1 MDKKI
6 KKQVAELISKKSNSY
21 LKISIVMFL
30 LSLFLVPTSF
40 LFLFKQYIQVD
51 EDFISNENVRMI
63 EITGKTEENDHAR
76 LLKFNDENEIRSV
89 LSEYKGIH
97 IYKMYQLNFGVQDER
112 GNTYFIYGLDEEAA
126 RFLGDCPLNIGYAC
140 SKSKE
145 SEINLKIPIVQM
157 EEGGLSSRYISNFL
171 IKNKQGIIEKN
182 PFVLYSEDQNMLSSS
197 ALYVGNQTFQKI
209 IETSFRTNWS
219 EFKREYDNNNP
230 FGVQALKSMYVYVDK
245 ISDIDR
251 IAENL
256 GQYGYHVRYVFKAF
270 DDFTLS
276 IRNTAVIA
284 SLLSVAIVLVAAL
297 HLIFS
302 FRAYLQ
308 IQQKD
313 MGILKQYGYSSEEVH
328 SIYSYNILNVFKK
341 VTIFIFIYSICI
353 SILLIPVYHFLYVVY
368 VLVILLIIIL
378 VVYGI
383 IVKNILQSYCFKN
396 IIDLLK
402 LSKEFE

>member
-6 KKQVAELISKKSNSY
+6 KKQVAELILKKSNSY

-30 LSLFLVPTSF
+30 LSLFLVSTSF

-63 EITGKTEENDHAR
+63 EITGKTEENGYAR
-76 LLKFNDENEIRSV
+76 LLKFNDENEMRSA
-89 LSEYKGIH
+89 LSEYKDIH
-97 IYKMYQLNFGVQDER
+97 IYKMHQLNFGVQDER
-112 GNTYFIYGLDEEAA
+112 GSTHFIYGLDEEAA
-126 RFLGDCPLNIGYAC
+126 HFLGDCHLNIGYAC

-157 EEGGLSSRYISNFL
+157 EEGGLSSHSISNFL

-182 PFVLYSEDQNMLSSS
+182 PFVLYSEDQNMLSNN

-219 EFKREYDNNNP
+219 EFKRKYDNNNP
-230 FGVQALKSMYVYVDK
+230 FGVQALKSMYVYVDN

-251 IAENL
+251 IAEKL

-270 DDFTLS
+270 DDLTLS

-284 SLLSVAIVLVAAL
+284 SLLSGAIVLVAAL

-313 MGILKQYGYSSEEVH
+313 MGILKQYGYSSEEVY
-328 SIYSYNILNVFKK
+328 SIYSYNILNIFKK
-341 VTIFIFIYSICI
+341 VTIFVFIYSIFI
-353 SILLIPVYHFLYVVY
+353 SIWLIPVYHFIYVIY

-378 VVYGI
+378 VVYRI
-383 IVKNILQSYCFKN
+383 IVTNILQSYCFKN